1 MSGRTFSSGTERRTG
16 RAPMGL
22 LAVGM
27 ALVGMLGL
35 SGSAAA
41 AVVGPQG
48 SATMDLGS
56 GKAAKALTDAG
67 IRISATGAAIPTQL
81 SKGRVRIEAPAND
94 VSVTGD
100 RGVITLAGSLV
111 FFRGSERLVI
121 GRLSVVSGN
130 DASAVKGRIG
140 KKTVSLFKTGGP
152 AELDDQVGTVA
163 LAGRATGLS
172 PAAAREIA
180 SRFGIDRLPASRVG
194 TSSASGQAAFED
206 PYGTLCGLQA
216 TSKTAG
222 TLQEAGSPP
231 EFEGATAATGLD
243 ISWGFRSGFRN
254 YLFYLPEAQG
264 VMQAFDGSSV
274 IPNPVPGL
282 APTGFKWP
290 YLTGRF
296 NQASTGVA
304 TDQVVLEGSGT
315 IVLCHK
321 GQFRVNLSKPTIV
334 IDGLKAQLVFDVDTS
349 VNVNPAES
357 KVDWIP
363 NQRVVLANLVTS
375 EATRT
380 QTASSIT
387 WANVPVILTE
397 AGSEVLRLAPF
408 SPTFRYQAGQALQ
421 TIGFTVT
428 SAPPA

>member
-1 MSGRTFSSGTERRTG
+1 MNGRTVSGGTDRRTG
-16 RAPMGL
+16 RALAGCLAGGIL
-22 LAVGM
+22 LTGVFGFGGVAT
-27 ALVGMLGL
+27 
-35 SGSAAA
+35 AA
-41 AVVGPQG
+41 VGPQG

-56 GKAAKALTDAG
+56 GKAAKALADAG
-67 IRISATGAAIPTQL
+67 VRISATGAAIPTPL
-81 SKGRVRIEAPAND
+81 SKGRVRVQAPAND
-94 VSVTGD
+94 VSVEGD

-111 FFRGSERLVI
+111 FSRGTERLVI
-121 GRLSVVSGN
+121 GRLSVVSGG
-130 DASAVKGRIG
+130 DASVVKARIG
-140 KKTVSLFKTGGP
+140 KKTVPLFRTGGP
-152 AELDDQVGTVA
+152 AGLDDQVGTIS
-163 LAGRATGLS
+163 LTGRPTGLT

-194 TSSASGQAAFED
+194 TSSASGQTAFED

-222 TLQEAGSPP
+222 TLPEAATPP

-254 YLFYLPEAQG
+254 YLFFLPGGQG

-274 IPNPVPGL
+274 IPNAVPGQ

-296 NQASTGVA
+296 NPASTGAA

-321 GQFRVNLSKPTIV
+321 GQFRVSLSNPTIV

-363 NQRVVLANLVTS
+363 TQRVVLANLVTS

-380 QTASSIT
+380 QTAGSIT
-387 WANVPVILTE
+387 WANMPVILTE

-428 SAPPA
+428 STPSA

>member
-1 MSGRTFSSGTERRTG
+1 MNGRTVSGGTDRRRG
-16 RAPMGL
+16 RALAICLAGGIL
-22 LAVGM
+22 LTGM
-27 ALVGMLGL
+27 AGFGGVA
-35 SGSAAA
+35 SAA
-41 AVVGPQG
+41 VGPQG
-48 SATMDLGS
+48 SATLDLGS
-56 GKAAKALTDAG
+56 GKAGKALSDA
-67 IRISATGAAIPTQL
+67 RVLISATGAAVPTKL
-81 SKGRVRIEAPAND
+81 SKGRVRVQAPASD
-94 VSVTGD
+94 VSVSGD

-111 FFRGSERLVI
+111 FSRGTERLVI
-121 GRLSVVSGN
+121 GRLSVVSGA
-130 DASAVKGRIG
+130 DASVVKGRIG

-163 LAGRATGLS
+163 VTGRPTDLT
-172 PAAAREIA
+172 PVAAREIA

-222 TLQEAGSPP
+222 TVQEAGTPP

-254 YLFYLPEAQG
+254 YLFFLPGAQG
-264 VMQAFDGSSV
+264 VIQAFDGSSV

-321 GQFRVNLSKPTIV
+321 GQFRVNLSNPTIV

-421 TIGFTVT
+421 TIGFSVT
-428 SAPPA
+428 SAPQA

>member
-1 MSGRTFSSGTERRTG
+1 MNGRTVSGRSDWRKGRGLARCLAGGILIAGILGFSGV
-16 RAPMGL
+16 A
-22 LAVGM
+22 
-27 ALVGMLGL
+27 
-35 SGSAAA
+35 SAA
-41 AVVGPQG
+41 VGPQG

-56 GKAAKALTDAG
+56 GKAAKALSNAG
-67 IRISATGAAIPTQL
+67 VKISATGAAVPTQL
-81 SKGRVRIEAPAND
+81 SKGRVRVQAPASD

-111 FFRGSERLVI
+111 FSRGSERLVI
-121 GRLSVVSGN
+121 GRLSVVSGS

-140 KKTVSLFKTGGP
+140 KKTVSLFRAGGP
-152 AELDDQVGTVA
+152 AELDDQVGTVS
-163 LAGRATGLS
+163 LSGRATGLT
-172 PAAAREIA
+172 PVAAREIA
-180 SRFGIDRLPASRVG
+180 SRFGIDRLPASRMG
-194 TSSASGQAAFED
+194 TSSASGQAGFED

-222 TLQEAGSPP
+222 TLPEVGSLP

-243 ISWGFRSGFRN
+243 ISWGFRSGFRS
-254 YLFYLPEAQG
+254 YLFFLPGGQG

-282 APTGFKWP
+282 APTGFKWS

-296 NQASTGVA
+296 NQASTGAA

-321 GQFRVNLSKPTIV
+321 GQFRVNLSNPAIV

-363 NQRVVLANLVTS
+363 TQRVVLANLVTS

-380 QTASSIT
+380 QTADSIT
-387 WANVPVILTE
+387 WANMPVILTE

>member
-1 MSGRTFSSGTERRTG
+1 MNGRNVSGATDRRTG
-16 RAPMGL
+16 RALAGFLAGGIL
-22 LAVGM
+22 LTGMVGFGGV
-27 ALVGMLGL
+27 A
-35 SGSAAA
+35 SAA
-41 AVVGPQG
+41 VGPQG

-56 GKAAKALTDAG
+56 GKAARALSDAG
-67 IRISATGAAIPTQL
+67 VRISATGAAVPTQL
-81 SKGRVRIEAPAND
+81 SKGRVRIQAPAKD

-111 FFRGSERLVI
+111 FSRGTERLVI
-121 GRLSVVSGN
+121 GRLSVVSGT
-130 DASAVKGRIG
+130 DASVVKGRIG

-163 LAGRATGLS
+163 LDGRATGLT
-172 PAAAREIA
+172 PVAAREIA

-206 PYGTLCGLQA
+206 PYGSLCELQA

-222 TLQEAGSPP
+222 TLQEAGTPP

-243 ISWGFRSGFRN
+243 ISWGFRSSFRN
-254 YLFYLPEAQG
+254 YLFFLPGAQG
-264 VMQAFDGSSV
+264 VMQAADGSSV

-290 YLTGRF
+290 YVAGRF
-296 NQASTGVA
+296 NASSTGVA
-304 TDQVVLEGSGT
+304 SDQVVLEGSGT

-321 GQFRVNLSKPTIV
+321 GQFRVNLSNPTIM

-363 NQRVVLANLVTS
+363 TQRVVLANLVTS
-375 EATRT
+375 EGTRT
-380 QTASSIT
+380 QTADTIT
-387 WANVPVILTE
+387 WANMPVILTE
-397 AGSEVLRLAPF
+397 TGSEVLRLAPF

-421 TIGFTVT
+421 TIGFSVT
-428 SAPPA
+428 SATPA